1 MKLILHAFPFQDLAP
16 SQDSSG
22 ICVRDDLKYDGI
34 DIELIKDDGLF
45 IFPHEY
51 SFDKISKCLI

>member
-1 MKLILHAFPFQDLAP
+1 MKLILHTFPFQDLAP
-16 SQDSSG
+16 SQDSSS

-45 IFPHEY
+45 IFPYEY